1 MAHTTV
7 RITRSTHELLREI
20 AGREKVSMQAVLE
33 RALEA
38 YRRQR
43 FLEEV
48 NEGYA
53 RMQADPVARDAFDT
67 ELAGWDHAIADG
79 LGGKS
84 VVRLRAKRARPTR
97 RGKGA

>member
-1 MAHTTV
+1 MPHTTV
-7 RITRSTHELLREI
+7 RIARATHELLREI
-20 AGREKVSMQAVLE
+20 ARREKVPMQAILE

-53 RMQADPVARDAFDT
+53 RMQADPAARDAFDT

-79 LGGKS
+79 LSGKR
-84 VVRLRAKRARPTR
+84 VVRPRAKRAGGPR
-97 RGKGA
+97 RGKRA